1 MWAAFDANRSGKGTR
16 HSGSAAVRAG
26 AADRFKLVG
35 RCFVMGQKFF
45 SLRHKLA
52 LLSFVSAALAV
63 LIGGVIISVRI
74 SEMLE
79 AEMGNRALAIART
92 LAQMEV
98 IQTSVGRLG
107 GEKAIQPIAEK
118 TRLATGVDYI
128 VVVDLQKVRYS
139 HPVAERIG
147 KLFEDA
153 DIGPALHD
161 QEYIS
166 YTAGVMGP
174 SVRAFVP
181 VKTDEGTRQVGVVVV
196 GVLTPSAGE
205 LLSAIHPQIYPSL
218 AVGLLV
224 GVLGS
229 LFLANRIKGAMF
241 GMEPEAIGRLLEE
254 RNATFQAMG
263 EGIIAIDNRESITLV
278 NHEAGRLLGVD
289 ETAVGRPA
297 GEVLTRDF
305 LSRVLKS
312 GEPELNREIAFNGT
326 TVIGNC
332 VPIKVGG
339 AVVGAVA
346 TLRDKTELNRLAE
359 ELTGVKTFIEALR
372 VQSHE
377 HMNKLHTIAGLIQ
390 LDRPDQALD
399 FIFQVTEEQEELTNF
414 LTRQIREPGIAGL
427 LLGKYSRAKELQ
439 INLAIDR
446 QSRLPALPPAA
457 GAADLVIIL
466 GNLLE
471 NAMDAV
477 KDLPP
482 AQRQVYLGIFDRKNE
497 LQIIVRDSG
506 TGIPEEL
513 RERIFERG
521 VSTKAAGR
529 GLGLYLV
536 KAHLNRLGG
545 ALEIKSHPQKGTAIR
560 IGIPK

>member
-1 MWAAFDANRSGKGTR
+1 MALPKTR
-16 HSGSAAVRAG
+16 Y
-26 AADRFKLVG
+26 FP
-35 RCFVMGQKFF
+35 
-45 SLRHKLA
+45 LRHKLA

-63 LIGGVIISVRI
+63 LIGGLIITVKI
-74 SEMLE
+74 SGMLE

-92 LAQMEV
+92 LAQMEI
-98 IQTSVGRLG
+98 IQTNVGRAG

-128 VVVDLQKVRYS
+128 VVVDLQRIRYS

-147 KLFEDA
+147 KLFEDE

-161 QEYIS
+161 HEYVS

-196 GVLTPSAGE
+196 GVLTPSARE
-205 LLSAIHPQIYPSL
+205 LLGAIQPQIYPSL

-224 GVLGS
+224 GVIGS

-241 GMEPEAIGRLLEE
+241 GMEPEEIGRLLEE

-263 EGIIAIDNRESITLV
+263 EGIIAIDNRENITLV
-278 NHEAGRLLGVD
+278 NHEAGRLLGID
-289 ETAVGRPA
+289 ETVVGRPA
-297 GEVLTRDF
+297 GEVFARDF
-305 LSRVLKS
+305 LSQVLKS
-312 GEPELNREIAFNGT
+312 GEPELNQEIAFNGA
-326 TVIGNC
+326 TVISNC

-372 VQSHE
+372 VQNHE
-377 HMNKLHTIAGLIQ
+377 YMNKLHTIAGLIQ
-390 LDRPDQALD
+390 LNKPDQALD
-399 FIFQVTEEQEELTNF
+399 LIFQVTEEQEEMTNF
-414 LTRQIREPGIAGL
+414 LTRQIREYSIAGL

-439 INLAIDR
+439 INMTIDR
-446 QSRLPALPPAA
+446 RSRLPALSPVT
-457 GAADLVIIL
+457 GAADLVVIL

-477 KDLPP
+477 KELPP
-482 AQRQVYLGIFDRKNE
+482 PQRHIYLGIFDQKNE

-506 TGIPEEL
+506 AGIPEEL
-513 RERIFERG
+513 QERIFERG
-521 VSTKAAGR
+521 VSTKAQGR

-545 ALEIKSHPQKGTAIR
+545 ALEIQSQPQRGTEIR
-560 IGIPK
+560 IGIPKEARF